1 MKVPKRSLDDIAEK
15 VHQARRA
22 NIFEVGKWLLEKLTP
37 LAGLTQIASLRPHP
51 SGFATLVAKQPIYEQ
66 PRVQRCA
73 LLCEQRPQ
81 LSRRCFVAA
90 EWLAH
95 GSA

>member
-37 LAGLTQIASLRPHP
+37 LAGLTQIASLSPPAR
-51 SGFATLVAKQPIYEQ
+51 
-66 PRVQRCA
+66 
-73 LLCEQRPQ
+73 
-81 LSRRCFVAA
+81 
-90 EWLAH
+90 
-95 GSA
+95 